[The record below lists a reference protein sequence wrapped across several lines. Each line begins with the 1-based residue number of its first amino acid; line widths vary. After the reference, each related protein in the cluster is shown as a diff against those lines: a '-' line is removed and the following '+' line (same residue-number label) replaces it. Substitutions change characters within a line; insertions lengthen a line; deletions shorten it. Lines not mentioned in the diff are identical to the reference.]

1 MKDYYYESSNGDF
14 AFVSEFWCN
23 GDSLII
29 NGSGESTISMRFP
42 SGYFDTKDGRQLWI
56 AQQKHSF
63 RVKGKL
69 NMNIDLS
76 MFVFTNEVLF
86 PGEYSLINSYR
97 EADEG
102 TKTAVRKLL
111 EIGEFEKEE

>member
-1 MKDYYYESSNGDF
+1 MTIGDIIREHRLQRNMTQEDVAMAVGTTKPTVSRWENG
-14 AFVSEFWCN
+14 E
-23 GDSLII
+23 
-29 NGSGESTISMRFP
+29 IS
-42 SGYFDTKDGRQLWI
+42 KI
-56 AQQKHSF
+56 
-63 RVKGKL
+63 KL
-69 NMNIDLS
+69 EMAKKLSKVLDIDLS

>member
-1 MKDYYYESSNGDF
+1 MTIGDIIREHRLQRNMTQEDVAMTVGTTKPTVSRWENG
-14 AFVSEFWCN
+14 E
-23 GDSLII
+23 
-29 NGSGESTISMRFP
+29 IS
-42 SGYFDTKDGRQLWI
+42 KI
-56 AQQKHSF
+56 
-63 RVKGKL
+63 KL
-69 NMNIDLS
+69 EMAKKLSKVLDIDLS

-111 EIGEFEKEE
+111 EIGEFEKEK

>member
-1 MKDYYYESSNGDF
+1 MTIGDIIREHRLQRNMTQEDVALAVGTTKPTVSRWENG
-14 AFVSEFWCN
+14 E
-23 GDSLII
+23 I
-29 NGSGESTISMRFP
+29 
-42 SGYFDTKDGRQLWI
+42 TKI
-56 AQQKHSF
+56 
-63 RVKGKL
+63 KL
-69 NMNIDLS
+69 EMAKKLSKVLDIDLS

-97 EADEG
+97 SADDG